1 MKTCFTFC
9 LFFFF
14 ASVSSFSQRWSAYH
28 TPKLGDAKYL
38 EYYKDS
44 MVLMQNEENLCFV
57 SFDYGQTWL
66 LAKNGFQGEDY
77 PKLISLGK
85 DNNFYAQIRDN
96 VFKYSIR
103 DNQWLWLFGGCN
115 CCDTKIEI
123 DKAGNIYTTCGLYS
137 ASSFTKINYKSK
149 ANLVVDYIDKLIIGN
164 NDVIAF
170 NQKKSTISFIDQ
182 LGSVGKPIL
191 VGTNKSYLYYSD
203 HFRNIYFYGN
213 GHLFIFNLLS
223 QKLDSVLFQTP
234 QRSLLRM
241 FENPSHELVFSVG
254 VFDEHDS
261 NYSSSNGGYSISRID
276 SVMNNGKLIKNIH
289 FLSNGNYSINNNA
302 FLFSSL
308 GTKQIVSKF
317 PGETVLP
324 VAFIKSKSIDY
335 YFYKNGMIF
344 SKAVNEVEPKLISI
358 DNNFLFSSLSEDK
371 NGVVYVYNPT
381 NK

>member
-1 MKTCFTFC
+1 M
-9 LFFFF
+9 
-14 ASVSSFSQRWSAYH
+14 
-28 TPKLGDAKYL
+28 
-38 EYYKDS
+38 
-44 MVLMQNEENLCFV
+44 
-57 SFDYGQTWL
+57 
-66 LAKNGFQGEDY
+66 
-77 PKLISLGK
+77 
-85 DNNFYAQIRDN
+85 
-96 VFKYSIR
+96 
-103 DNQWLWLFGGCN
+103 
-115 CCDTKIEI
+115 
-123 DKAGNIYTTCGLYS
+123 
-137 ASSFTKINYKSK
+137 
-149 ANLVVDYIDKLIIGN
+149 
-164 NDVIAF
+164 
-170 NQKKSTISFIDQ
+170 
-182 LGSVGKPIL
+182 GKPIL

-335 YFYKNGMIF
+335 YFYKNGTTL

-371 NGVVYVYNPT
+371 NGVAIRN
-381 NK
+381 

>member
-57 SFDYGQTWL
+57 LFQL
-66 LAKNGFQGEDY
+66 LDRHGYLLKNGFQGEDY

-149 ANLVVDYIDKLIIGN
+149 A
-164 NDVIAF
+164 
-170 NQKKSTISFIDQ
+170 
-182 LGSVGKPIL
+182 IL
-191 VGTNKSYLYYSD
+191 
-203 HFRNIYFYGN
+203 
-213 GHLFIFNLLS
+213 
-223 QKLDSVLFQTP
+223 
-234 QRSLLRM
+234 
-241 FENPSHELVFSVG
+241 
-254 VFDEHDS
+254 
-261 NYSSSNGGYSISRID
+261 
-276 SVMNNGKLIKNIH
+276 
-289 FLSNGNYSINNNA
+289 
-302 FLFSSL
+302 
-308 GTKQIVSKF
+308 
-317 PGETVLP
+317 
-324 VAFIKSKSIDY
+324 
-335 YFYKNGMIF
+335 
-344 SKAVNEVEPKLISI
+344 
-358 DNNFLFSSLSEDK
+358 
-371 NGVVYVYNPT
+371 
-381 NK
+381 